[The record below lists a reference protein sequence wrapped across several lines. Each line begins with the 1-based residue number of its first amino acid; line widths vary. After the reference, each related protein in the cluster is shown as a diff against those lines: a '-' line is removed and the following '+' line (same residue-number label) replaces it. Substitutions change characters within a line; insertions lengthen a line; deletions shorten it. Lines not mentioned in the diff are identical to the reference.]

1 MKGAR
6 PATMMPIAMLSP
18 SRQPARFGIL
28 RVSRLGTA
36 SLERLALGSLKPGR
50 IHSVFER
57 AVNVLWGDGHL
68 LTLHG
73 PGPLAA
79 PFAIALE
86 RLPARGAVALG
97 MAIGPSDFE
106 WSDAEPVVLEMPGG
120 PLGFGRDALPE
131 PRCART
137 LYSEAGLRAR
147 EALERGI
154 KLRDA
159 GAFSDAACSLIGL
172 GEGLT
177 PAGDDC
183 VVGALAAIHRL
194 APRWLAAHA
203 GQRDRLADA
212 ARRRTTDVA
221 RDFVL
226 EALDGRF
233 AEPVLAL
240 LTSGSD
246 GDAGGSARRLLTM
259 GATSGAD
266 TLCGIRLGHRALE
279 AQAARR

>member
-1 MKGAR
+1 
-6 PATMMPIAMLSP
+6 MMPVAMLSP
-18 SRQPARFGIL
+18 SRQAALFPTL
-28 RVSRLGTA
+28 RVTRLGSA
-36 SLERLALGSLKPGR
+36 SLERLSRGPLKPGR

-73 PGPLAA
+73 PGLLGA

-86 RLPARGAVALG
+86 RLPARGAVAPG
-97 MAIGPSDFE
+97 MTIERSDFE
-106 WSDAEPVVLEMPGG
+106 WTSAERVSLEMPGG
-120 PLGFGRDALPE
+120 ALGFGKEALPE
-131 PRCART
+131 AGCARA
-137 LYSEAGLRAR
+137 LCSGAGRRAQG
-147 EALERGI
+147 ALERGI
-154 KLRDA
+154 MVGDPDA
-159 GAFSDAACSLIGL
+159 FAAAACSLIGL

-194 APRWLAAHA
+194 APGWIAAHH

-240 LTSGSD
+240 LTAGSD
-246 GDAGGSARRLLTM
+246 GDAGRATRRLVAM

-266 TLCGIRLGHRALE
+266 TLCGIRLGCRALE
-279 AQAARR
+279 THAARQ